1 MGKRVIVVTVFAVVL
16 LTVITGS
23 MLYYASTGNK
33 GNNSDNS
40 TLATATYSPTPNSP
54 DENLTIIPLTSDQY
68 NSNWN
73 FTVYVQNVG
82 NTNATI
88 ANVIIGGQPYKNVN
102 PTPLVSPSIENGYIL
117 QPNQNV
123 TIAIQDF
130 TAPQNLQ
137 QGNHQVYFVTASG
150 NSYEFWLAT
159 MDKGGP

>member
-1 MGKRVIVVTVFAVVL
+1 MIAVTVFTVVL

-23 MLYYASTGNK
+23 MLYYASTNNK
-33 GNNSDNS
+33 GNNADNS
-40 TLATATYSPTPNSP
+40 TLPTATYAPTPNSL
-54 DENLTIIPLTSDQY
+54 DENLTIIPVTSAQC

-82 NTNATI
+82 NTTATVT
-88 ANVIIGGQPYKNVN
+88 NVIIGGQPYKNIN
-102 PTPLVSPSIENGYIL
+102 PTPLVSPSIENGYTL

-123 TIAIQDF
+123 TIVIQDF

-150 NSYEFWLAT
+150 NSYEFWLAA